1 MIKFTEPTII
11 DIPKITD
18 PRGNLSFIQYPD
30 ICPFPIKR
38 AFYLYDVPADSER
51 GGHAHYEGQELILAL
66 SGAFDVVLSDGEKS
80 HRWHLDRPYRG
91 LYVPTGLWRTIDNFS
106 GGAVCM
112 VLTSIEYSEDDYI
125 RDYEAFLDWK
135 RSNKTC

>member
-1 MIKFTEPTII
+1 MTKFTEPHII
-11 DIPKITD
+11 EIPKIAD

-30 ICPFPIKR
+30 ICPFEIKR
-38 AFYLYDVPADSER
+38 AFYLYDVPADSQR

-66 SGAFDVVLSDGEKS
+66 SGSFDVILTDGRQTT
-80 HRWHLDRPYRG
+80 RWHLDRPYRA

-112 VLTSIEYSEDDYI
+112 VLTSVIYSEDDYI
-125 RDYEAFLDWK
+125 RDYDAFLAW
-135 RSNKTC
+135 RSTL